1 MILTACHNAKIQRTE
16 LKPQLWNLCESV
28 VSNSPIESATLHGT
42 GEFADSQNHETA
54 LLPLLKI
61 LEFALNKHRPED
73 LHVYQPD

>member
-1 MILTACHNAKIQRTE
+1 
-16 LKPQLWNLCESV
+16 V

-61 LEFALNKHRPED
+61 LEFALNKDRPED
-73 LHVYQPD
+73 MHVYQPD